1 MALSS
6 FTATVPETKE
16 VEFSTSLDDV
26 MRKFD
31 TLLRPN
37 DVTANILRMIDASLR
52 NKIISRP
59 DGHRVAIV
67 VLHPLNFDDVSMFHE
82 IEVGYH
88 FCTPAIST

>member
-1 MALSS
+1 MS
-6 FTATVPETKE
+6 ATP
-16 VEFSTSLDDV
+16 SDRRASLPTSLDDV

-37 DVTANILRMIDASLR
+37 DVTVNILRIIDASLR

-59 DGHRVAIV
+59 DGRRVAIV
-67 VLHPLNFDDVSMFHE
+67 VLHELNFDDVSMFHE